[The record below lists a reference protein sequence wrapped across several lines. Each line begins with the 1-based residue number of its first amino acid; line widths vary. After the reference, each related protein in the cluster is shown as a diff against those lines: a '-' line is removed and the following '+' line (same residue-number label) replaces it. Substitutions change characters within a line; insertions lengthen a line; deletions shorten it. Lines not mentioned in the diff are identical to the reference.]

1 MGIKK
6 NNNFL
11 DIIFFIFLVW
21 TIFKIIQLLGP
32 TSYIVIEVDIMNN
45 DLPNVFPGNISED
58 VHNTQ
63 DVFYSRESIE
73 EEKEDNLSISSKIN
87 RIFNSPNYIYK
98 KEVFIKING
107 IEEKKII
114 IGKTANTLLTMDNEV
129 IDINKIEDI
138 KMV

>member
-11 DIIFFIFLVW
+11 DIIFFIYLVW

-63 DVFYSRESIE
+63 DVFYSRESID

-98 KEVFIKING
+98 KM
-107 IEEKKII
+107 
-114 IGKTANTLLTMDNEV
+114 A
-129 IDINKIEDI
+129 
-138 KMV
+138 

>member
-1 MGIKK
+1 
-6 NNNFL
+6 
-11 DIIFFIFLVW
+11 
-21 TIFKIIQLLGP
+21 
-32 TSYIVIEVDIMNN
+32 MNN